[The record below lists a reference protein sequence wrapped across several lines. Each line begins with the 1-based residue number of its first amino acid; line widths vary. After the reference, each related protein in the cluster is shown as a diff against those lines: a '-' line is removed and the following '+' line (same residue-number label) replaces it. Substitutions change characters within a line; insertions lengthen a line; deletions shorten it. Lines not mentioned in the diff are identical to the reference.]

1 MARDFIGVIRN
12 ANTGQIYAVINPD
25 DDSEIGNPRLLLLK
39 ATEAIE
45 MLRVPR
51 SVYESYGSMDHRLT
65 RILRTLTSHAPDILS
80 QQQALPYLAEA
91 IFSTFPIPA
100 IGGP

>member
-39 ATEAIE
+39 RAGATEAIE

-51 SVYESYGSMDHRLT
+51 SIYESYTSMDQVD
-65 RILRTLTSHAPDILS
+65 A
-80 QQQALPYLAEA
+80 YLKDADK
-91 IFSTFPIPA
+91 S
-100 IGGP
+100 